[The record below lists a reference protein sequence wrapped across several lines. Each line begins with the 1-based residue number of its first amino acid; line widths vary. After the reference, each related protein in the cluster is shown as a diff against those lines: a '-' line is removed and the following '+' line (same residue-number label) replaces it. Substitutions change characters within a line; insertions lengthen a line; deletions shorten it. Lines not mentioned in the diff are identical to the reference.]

1 MKNVLTVIINPAV
14 SPVMTG
20 TPPPKPAPRNA
31 QVLINILVPVQT
43 KPAEAAR
50 LAVENTRSVLAL
62 ADIFGA
68 EVLVPLKM
76 LV

>member
-1 MKNVLTVIINPAV
+1 MKHAQIVTTSPDV
-14 SPVMTG
+14 SPVTTG
-20 TPPPKPAPRNA
+20 TPPPKPAPRSA

-50 LAVENTRSVLAL
+50 LAVENTRSVLAP
-62 ADIFGA
+62 ADMLGT
-68 EVLVPLKM
+68 EVLVPSKT